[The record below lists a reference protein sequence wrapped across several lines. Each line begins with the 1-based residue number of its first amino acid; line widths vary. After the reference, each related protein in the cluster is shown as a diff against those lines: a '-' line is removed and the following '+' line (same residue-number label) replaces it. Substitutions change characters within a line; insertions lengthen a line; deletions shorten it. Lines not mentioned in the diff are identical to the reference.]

1 MLGWHQLPLDG
12 SWSFSSNNTPG
23 PTLDWIICH
32 LLSNRN
38 YSRKE
43 FLLMGESLSNSFS
56 IFYAMMAVWPWLKMF
71 DGSGPDKKMMRY
83 MEISNFY
90 FSLRNFGI
98 QPKSN
103 VLVSF
108 EWGHRLVN
116 IFWEDIVYSAYLPL
130 HISLGVFTTHPST
143 FFEWRIYSSCETFK
157 MKGWEEKKI
166 EKYFELSWVW
176 KRFLVSMEG
185 RCWWCWIWFPEISN
199 IYHVIKSP
207 TNQIIERQISKD
219 R

>member
-1 MLGWHQLPLDG
+1 MKVCQIHFPFSMLWWRSGH
-12 SWSFSSNNTPG
+12 
-23 PTLDWIICH
+23 DWRCLMVRGQTRKWWDIWKFPIFTSPWEILEFNQNPMS
-32 LLSNRN
+32 LL
-38 YSRKE
+38 Y
-43 FLLMGESLSNSFS
+43 LLN
-56 IFYAMMAVWPWLKMF
+56 
-71 DGSGPDKKMMRY
+71 
-83 MEISNFY
+83 
-90 FSLRNFGI
+90 
-98 QPKSN
+98 
-103 VLVSF
+103 
-108 EWGHRLVN
+108 RLVN
-116 IFWEDIVYSAYLPL
+116 IFWEDIWYSAYLPL

-185 RCWWCWIWFPEISN
+185 RCWWCCIWFPEISN

-207 TNQIIERQISKD
+207 TNQIIERQISTD

>member
-12 SWSFSSNNTPG
+12 SWSLSSNNTPG

-38 YSRKE
+38 YSRKD

-130 HISLGVFTTHPST
+130 HISLWIFTTPPSLNEGST
-143 FFEWRIYSSCETFK
+143 AAVRHLRWKDERNNNLRNILT
-157 MKGWEEKKI
+157 
-166 EKYFELSWVW
+166 WVW
-176 KRFLVSMEG
+176 KRFLVSMEE

-219 R
+219 K

>member
-12 SWSFSSNNTPG
+12 SWSLSSNNTPG

-130 HISLGVFTTHPST
+130 HISLWIFTTPPSLNEGST
-143 FFEWRIYSSCETFK
+143 AAVRHLRWKDERR
-157 MKGWEEKKI
+157 KKLRNI
-166 EKYFELSWVW
+166 LSWVE
-176 KRFLVSMEG
+176 SG
-185 RCWWCWIWFPEISN
+185 RGF
-199 IYHVIKSP
+199 
-207 TNQIIERQISKD
+207 
-219 R
+219 

>member
-12 SWSFSSNNTPG
+12 SWSLSSNNTPG

-38 YSRKE
+38 YSRKD
-43 FLLMGESLSNSFS
+43 FLLMGENLSNSFS
-56 IFYAMMAVWPWLKMF
+56 ILYAMMAVWPWLKMF

-157 MKGWEEKKI
+157 MKGWEE
-166 EKYFELSWVW
+166 E
-176 KRFLVSMEG
+176 
-185 RCWWCWIWFPEISN
+185 
-199 IYHVIKSP
+199 
-207 TNQIIERQISKD
+207 
-219 R
+219 